1 MMKRSIKLAI
11 AGNPNVGKTT
21 LFNKFVGSNQH
32 VGNYSGVT
40 VEHKEGC
47 VNCEGYEF
55 IVTDLPGI
63 YSMNAFSP
71 EEILTRN
78 FIANEKPDLI
88 INIVDA
94 SNLTKNLYLT
104 FQILEMKVPVV
115 IFLNMMDS
123 VEKKGFEIYPDIL
136 EKEIETPV
144 IFGVARKGKGIDDLV
159 KKCIEVYENKPEL
172 TTVPY
177 SENIKGYI
185 RDIKNVFSKHNY
197 DGHHGPDFAKDW
209 RAIRLIEGSDTDLNE
224 VPPEDAEKIHEV
236 IERLNRE
243 SGHKIHSVVMV
254 QERYRLIKDVV
265 AKVRGKTGKATSDV
279 SSKIDKYVLHPL
291 LSLPLFFLM
300 LFLMFQTV
308 FTFGEPLEGLL
319 ETLFGSLGE
328 FVGSFWAV
336 GSDSILRSLI
346 VDGIIG
352 GVGGILVFSPYIFLV
367 FMAIAFLED
376 SGYMSRVAVIMDRW
390 MSKIGLSG
398 KSFMPM
404 ILGLGCTVPAVMAAR
419 IIENKF
425 ERLATIMVTPFMS
438 CGARLPVYLLII
450 AAFIPD
456 GYQAMTLLMIYLLG
470 VVVAATVAKLLRLS
484 VFKGEENP
492 LIIELPLYTRPS
504 FKSIMMLTWE
514 RGKHFL
520 EKAGTIIFAASI
532 ILWFLNSFP
541 RVDMEHVDKSLSNAQ
556 ISYMQA
562 EGSYSGTI
570 GKFVEPAFKVFD
582 ADWKIASS
590 FLASLAAKEL
600 FVSQLSI
607 LNSLSENEEG
617 SNLLEEKIKEQYSFA
632 TAMSIIM
639 LILLSAPCVATFA
652 AVKAETNSWLW
663 PSVQYIGMVIISYIF
678 AVAAFLIFS

>member
-1 MMKRSIKLAI
+1 MKRSIKLAV
-11 AGNPNVGKTT
+11 AGNPNVGKST
-21 LFNKFVGSNQH
+21 LFNKLVGSNQH

-40 VEHKEGC
+40 VENKEGC
-47 VNCEGYEF
+47 ADCGGYEF
-55 IVTDLPGI
+55 VVTDLPGI

-88 INIVDA
+88 INIIDA

-104 FQILEMKVPVV
+104 LQILEMKVPVV

-123 VEKKGFEIYPDIL
+123 VEKKGFEIYPEIL
-136 EKEIETPV
+136 EREIETPV
-144 IFGVARKGKGIDDLV
+144 VAGAARNGEGLDELI
-159 KKCIEVYENKPEL
+159 KKCIEVFENKPEP

-177 SENIKGYI
+177 SDNIKGYI
-185 RDIKNVFSKHNY
+185 KEIKDVFSKHNY
-197 DGHHGPDFAKDW
+197 DGHHGPDFAEDW

-224 VPPEDAEKIHEV
+224 VPPEDVEKIHEV
-236 IERLNRE
+236 IQKLHRE

-254 QERYRLIKDVV
+254 QERYGLIKDIVS
-265 AKVRGKTGKATSDV
+265 KVRGKVKDVESDV
-279 SSKIDKYVLHPL
+279 SSKIDRYVLHPVF
-291 LSLPLFFLM
+291 SLPLFFIM
-300 LFLMFQTV
+300 LFLMFQIV
-308 FTFGEPLEGLL
+308 FTFGGPLESFLEMIFGGLGDL
-319 ETLFGSLGE
+319 
-328 FVGSFWAV
+328 VGSFWAE
-336 GSDSILRSLI
+336 GSDSIIRSLI

-390 MSKIGLSG
+390 MSKVGLSG

-404 ILGLGCTVPAVMAAR
+404 ILGLGCTVPAVMSAR

-450 AAFIPD
+450 AAFIPN

-470 VVVAATVAKLLRLS
+470 VAVAATVAKLLRLS

-492 LIIELPLYTRPS
+492 LIIELPSYTRPS
-504 FKSIMMLTWE
+504 FKSIMILTWE

-520 EKAGTIIFAASI
+520 EKAGTIIFAASVV
-532 ILWFLNSFP
+532 LWFLNSFP
-541 RVDMEHVDKSLSNAQ
+541 RVDMEQVDKSLSEAQ
-556 ISYMQA
+556 IGYMQA

-570 GKFVEPAFKVFD
+570 GKFIEPAFKVFD

-632 TAMSIIM
+632 TAMAIIM

-663 PSVQYIGMVIISYIF
+663 PSVQYVGMIIISYIF
-678 AVAAFLIFS
+678 AVAAFFIFS